1 MLLIVILAILL
12 IGCQTQTRSSIPTL
26 NLPPLPLMSEN
37 ATNEFKKLCVPHN
50 KCDNIN
56 NWLNELYLFKLK
68 YEIYRIE
75 LSK

>member
-12 IGCQTQTRSSIPTL
+12 IGCQTQKRNSLPTL
-26 NLPPLPLMSEN
+26 NLPPLPLMSQK
-37 ATNEFKKLCVPHN
+37 ATNEFKKLCIPSN

-68 YEIYRIE
+68 YDIYSIE

>member
-12 IGCQTQTRSSIPTL
+12 IGCQTQTRNSITTL

-37 ATNEFKKLCVPHN
+37 ATNEFKKLCVPYN
-50 KCDNIN
+50 KCDNLN

-68 YEIYRIE
+68 YDIYRIE

>member
-1 MLLIVILAILL
+1 
-12 IGCQTQTRSSIPTL
+12 
-26 NLPPLPLMSEN
+26 MSDQAN
-37 ATNEFKKLCVPHN
+37 NEFKKLCVPYN

-68 YEIYRIE
+68 YDIYALE